1 MSTMRFSL
9 LLVFLAFHLVSCM
22 PVMKLGYGLHQP
34 KYVSDDKVVKFYHN
48 LGLHDEIYR
57 VNEYSEANRK
67 KFQYLG
73 SSIPDVLVFNSS
85 GQLTSFELDCSG
97 SLDSIVSLS
106 IQDIDDM
113 SVSSAGKTIDDFM
126 DDTYIVD
133 ALTED
138 NFTHF
143 KNPVYV
149 VKFAEF
155 AGLLNKDNVL
165 DLVQSLRRRGD
176 VQYIVLN
183 MDYTV
188 KNRTEKN

>member
-1 MSTMRFSL
+1 
-9 LLVFLAFHLVSCM
+9 M
-22 PVMKLGYGLHQP
+22 PVMMMMYGLHQP

-73 SSIPDVLVFNSS
+73 NSIPDVLLFNSS
-85 GQLTSFELDCSG
+85 GQLTTFELDCTG
-97 SLDSIVSLS
+97 SLDSIVALS
-106 IQDIDDM
+106 VRDIDNMSVHSEEKTIQDLI
-113 SVSSAGKTIDDFM
+113 
-126 DDTYIVD
+126 DDTYVVD
-133 ALTED
+133 ALTD
-138 NFTHF
+138 NNFTHF
-143 KNPVYV
+143 QNPVYV